1 MQLTTRAIVMQNIKY
16 SETSVICKLFT
27 EQQGVMS
34 YIVNGVRTTKGKSKA
49 SLLQPLTIL
58 EIEATQRDNKNLQRL
73 KEINRLQTYT
83 SIPFDIRKS
92 SMAQLMME
100 VLNKT
105 LHPHESNH
113 ELFVF
118 VFESLIFLDETREL
132 NPDFHLMFLI
142 KLSSYIGFQPHGNF
156 TSTTPLF
163 DLKEGAFV
171 STALSGIG
179 AVGSPYS
186 KFISDLIEVNYTE
199 SKPLLSNSQERNTL
213 LNYLILYYKHHIEGF
228 GNLKSPDVLRMVFE

>member
-1 MQLTTRAIVMQNIKY
+1 MHFTSRAIVLQNTKY

-27 EQQGVMS
+27 EQLGVMS
-34 YIVNGVRTTKGKSKA
+34 YMVNGVRTTKGKSKA

-58 EIEATQRDNKNLQRL
+58 EVEATQRDNKNLQRF
-73 KEINRLQTYT
+73 KEIRRLQTYT

-92 SMAQLMME
+92 SMAQLMLE

-105 LHPHESNH
+105 LHPHEANQ
-113 ELFVF
+113 ELFEF
-118 VFESLIFLDETREL
+118 VFDSLHFLDETKDL

-142 KLSSYIGFQPHGNF
+142 KLSSYAGFQPHGNY
-156 TSTTPLF
+156 TAITPLF

-179 AVGSPYS
+179 AVGNPYS
-186 KFISDLIEVNYTE
+186 KFISDLCSINFTEVQ
-199 SKPLLSNSQERNTL
+199 PVLSNSAERNTL
-213 LNYLILYYKHHIEGF
+213 LSYLILYYKHHIEGF
-228 GNLKSPDVLRMVFE
+228 GNLKSPEVLKAVFE